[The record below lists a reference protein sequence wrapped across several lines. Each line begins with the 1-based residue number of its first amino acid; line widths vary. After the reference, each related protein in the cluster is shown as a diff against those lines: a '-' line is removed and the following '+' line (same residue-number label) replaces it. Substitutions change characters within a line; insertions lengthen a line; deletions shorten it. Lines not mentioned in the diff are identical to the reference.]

1 MCTARHFISA
11 ALAVVLTMTMIGASR
26 SVSAQERPY
35 RISQQQEV
43 DQLLRRIET
52 RSTQFRQ
59 SLYAALNQSR
69 IDGTRQGDN
78 INEFVRNFE
87 TATAT
92 LRDRFRQRRDVGSDV
107 SEVLAKAAL
116 IDRFMGRQ
124 RLASNAEQDWSALR
138 SDLDGL
144 ARYYNVAWSW
154 DAGTGERPY
163 RISQEQQVDQ
173 LLRRIETRSTQ
184 FRQSLYAA
192 LNQSRIDGT
201 RQEDNINEFVRNFE
215 TATASLRD
223 RFRQR
228 RDVASDVSE
237 VLAQAAFIDRF
248 MGRHRLASNAEQDW
262 SALRS
267 DLDGLAR
274 YYNVAWSW
282 DAGTG
287 ERPYRISQE
296 QQVDQLLRRIETRST
311 QFRQSLYAALNQS
324 RIDGTRQEDN
334 INEFVRNFETATAS
348 LRDRFRQRRD
358 VASDVSEVLAQAAFI
373 DRFMGRH
380 RLASNAEQD
389 WSALRSDLDGLARY
403 YNVAWSWDAGTGERP
418 YRISQEQQVDQ
429 LLRRI
434 ETRSTQ
440 FRQSLY
446 AALNQS
452 RIDGTR
458 QEDNINEF
466 VRNFETATASLRDR
480 FRQRRDVASDVSEV
494 LAQAAF
500 IDRFMGRHRLASN
513 AEQDWSALR
522 SDLDGLARYYNVA
535 WSWDAGTGER
545 GDAGQGRRWDAG
557 TGRAPGSSRLSGTY
571 RLDPTRSDRVGR
583 AAKIAT
589 RGLSPEEQQ
598 RVRDMLSRRLE
609 APEMLA
615 IERNGR
621 NVTIASS
628 RAPQVTVEA
637 DGRDRI
643 EQTPRGRS

>member
-1 MCTARHFISA
+1 
-11 ALAVVLTMTMIGASR
+11 
-26 SVSAQERPY
+26 
-35 RISQQQEV
+35 
-43 DQLLRRIET
+43 
-52 RSTQFRQ
+52 
-59 SLYAALNQSR
+59 
-69 IDGTRQGDN
+69 N

-92 LRDRFRQRRDVGSDV
+92 LRDRFRQRRDV
-107 SEVLAKAAL
+107 
-116 IDRFMGRQ
+116 
-124 RLASNAEQDWSALR
+124 
-138 SDLDGL
+138 
-144 ARYYNVAWSW
+144 
-154 DAGTGERPY
+154 
-163 RISQEQQVDQ
+163 
-173 LLRRIETRSTQ
+173 
-184 FRQSLYAA
+184 
-192 LNQSRIDGT
+192 
-201 RQEDNINEFVRNFE
+201 
-215 TATASLRD
+215 
-223 RFRQR
+223 
-228 RDVASDVSE
+228 ASDVSD

-287 ERPYRISQE
+287 ERPYRISQ
-296 QQVDQLLRRIETRST
+296 QQEVDQLLRRIETRST

-334 INEFVRNFETATAS
+334 INEFVRNFETATAT

-358 VASDVSEVLAQAAFI
+358 VGNDVSEVLAKAAFI
-373 DRFMGRH
+373 DRFMGRN

-403 YNVAWSWDAGTGERP
+403 YNVAWSWDAGTG
-418 YRISQEQQVDQ
+418 
-429 LLRRI
+429 
-434 ETRSTQ
+434 
-440 FRQSLY
+440 
-446 AALNQS
+446 
-452 RIDGTR
+452 
-458 QEDNINEF
+458 
-466 VRNFETATASLRDR
+466 
-480 FRQRRDVASDVSEV
+480 
-494 LAQAAF
+494 
-500 IDRFMGRHRLASN
+500 
-513 AEQDWSALR
+513 
-522 SDLDGLARYYNVA
+522 
-535 WSWDAGTGER
+535 R
-545 GDAGQGRRWDAG
+545 G
-557 TGRAPGSSRLSGTY
+557 PGASRLTGTY
-571 RLDPTRSDRVGR
+571 RVDPTRSDRVGR

-643 EQTPRGRS
+643 EQTPRGRTVRVNAALNLDQLVIASTGDSGNDYRVTFEPLDNGRQLRVTRSIDSENLSQPVIVTSYYNKTSEVAQLDLYTEAAPVAENNRGRSPLPDSTQLVATLDNDLTTRQARTGDRFTMTVRSPSVYEGAVIEGHLSRVDRGGRVSGRSELAMNFDRIRLRSGATQSFDGYIESVRASNGEDVRVDNEGIVSEQDSQSARTFTRTGVGAAVGALIGAIAGGGKGAAIGAAIGAGTGAGSVFIQGRDDLELIRGTEFTIRASLPTRYREGPGESRR